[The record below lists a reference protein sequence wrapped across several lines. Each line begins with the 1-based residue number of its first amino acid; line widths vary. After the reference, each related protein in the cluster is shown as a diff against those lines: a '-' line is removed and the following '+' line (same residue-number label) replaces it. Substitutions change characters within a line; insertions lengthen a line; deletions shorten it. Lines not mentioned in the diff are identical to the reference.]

1 MPFTGRKAMTRRH
14 MLGAAL
20 AAGAA
25 VPLAAVAG
33 PAWADPGAPA
43 APGSPA
49 PAPTP
54 TPAPTPAPAP
64 ARLTLPVPTGP
75 YPVGT
80 VQLHLVDRSRPDD
93 IAGPGH
99 FRELM
104 ATVWYPAR
112 DVERYPVAPWMP
124 AGALTAFL
132 ADVGFSALADLAPF
146 TSGHVGAPVLRSG
159 RRLPVL
165 VYAHGAHS
173 HQGDHTTMVQELASH
188 GYAVVTVAHTYDT
201 YAEFPDGRI
210 AVPSGDPKAPTAP
223 RDFAADLRFLLD
235 CVEQLAAGCNPDV
248 DRRELP
254 AGLLGGLDPH
264 RMGAFGW
271 SKGGSAAACATLEDE
286 RIRAGLSLDG
296 PMEMNPPL
304 SGELDRPFMMMT
316 AVFTRAQDPAAA
328 QFWSLLRGWRLNIQA
343 QGAVHVS
350 YGDNEALFPRVAKLL
365 GWSGQQLQGTIG
377 TLDPDEGVKI
387 QQAYPLAF
395 FDEHLRG
402 HRRGHLLDG
411 PSPAF
416 PAVTFLP

>member
-1 MPFTGRKAMTRRH
+1 MTTTPFTGRKDLTRRR

-20 AAGAA
+20 TAGAA
-25 VPLAAVAG
+25 VPLAAIAG
-33 PAWADPGAPA
+33 PAWAAPGAPA
-43 APGSPA
+43 APPA
-49 PAPTP
+49 PGPT
-54 TPAPTPAPAP
+54 
-64 ARLTLPVPTGP
+64 RLTLPVPTGP
-75 YPVGT
+75 HPVGT

-112 DVERYPVAPWMP
+112 DVERYPLAPWMP
-124 AGALTAFL
+124 AGALQAFL
-132 ADVGFSALADLAPF
+132 ADVGFSALAPLAPL
-146 TSGHVGAPVLRSG
+146 TAGHVGAPVRRSG

-165 VYAHGAHS
+165 VYSHGAHS
-173 HQGDHTTMVQELASH
+173 HQGDHTIMVQELASH
-188 GYAVVTVAHTYDT
+188 GYAVVTIAHQYDT
-201 YAEFPDGRI
+201 YTEFPDGRI
-210 AVPSGDPKAPTAP
+210 AVPSDNRNAPTYP
-223 RDFAADLRFLLD
+223 GDFAADLRFVLD

-254 AGLLGGLDPH
+254 AGLLGSLDPH

-271 SKGGSAAACATLEDE
+271 SKGGTATACATLADE

-296 PMEMNPPL
+296 PMQMNPPL
-304 SGELDRPFMMMT
+304 TGDLDRPFMMMT
-316 AVFTRAQDPAAA
+316 AVFTRATDPQAAA
-328 QFWSLLRGWRLNIQA
+328 FWSHLRGWRLNIQA

-350 YGDNEALFPRVAKLL
+350 YGDNEALFPQVAKLL

-377 TLDPDEGVKI
+377 TLDPDQGVKI

-395 FDEHLRG
+395 FDEHLR
-402 HRRGHLLDG
+402 HRPGRLLDG

>member
-1 MPFTGRKAMTRRH
+1 MTTTSFNSRKGLTRRR

-33 PAWADPGAPA
+33 PAWADPTAAAPA
-43 APGSPA
+43 S
-49 PAPTP
+49 T
-54 TPAPTPAPAP
+54 
-64 ARLTLPVPTGP
+64 RLMLPVPTGP
-75 YPVGT
+75 HPVGT
-80 VQLHLVDRSRPDD
+80 VQLHLVDRSRPDG

-124 AGALTAFL
+124 AGALQAFL
-132 ADVGFSALADLAPF
+132 ADAGLSALAPLGPLTA
-146 TSGHVGAPVLRSG
+146 GHVGAPVRRSG
-159 RRLPVL
+159 RRLPVI
-165 VYAHGAHS
+165 VFSHGAHS
-173 HQGDHTTMVQELASH
+173 HQGDHTVMVQELASH
-188 GYAVVTVAHTYDT
+188 GYAVVTVAHPYDT
-201 YAEFPDGRI
+201 YAEFPNGRV
-210 AVPSGDPKAPTAP
+210 AVPLRDRQAPTLP
-223 RDFAADLRFLLD
+223 GDFAADLRFVLD

-248 DRRELP
+248 ARRKLP
-254 AGLLGGLDPH
+254 AGLLGSLDPQ

-271 SKGGSAAACATLEDE
+271 SKGGTATACATLADE

-296 PMEMNPPL
+296 PMQMNPPL
-304 SGELDRPFMMMT
+304 AGDLDRPFMMMS
-316 AVFTRAQDPAAA
+316 AAFTRATDPEAAA
-328 QFWSLLRGWRLNIQA
+328 FWSHLRGWRLDIQA
-343 QGAVHVS
+343 QGAAHVS
-350 YGDNEALFPRVAKLL
+350 YGDNEALFPQVAKLF
-365 GWSGQQLQGTIG
+365 GWSGQQLQDVIG
-377 TLDPDEGVKI
+377 TLDPDQAVKI

-395 FDEHLRG
+395 FDKHLR

>member
-1 MPFTGRKAMTRRH
+1 MTTTPFISRKGMTRRS

-25 VPLAAVAG
+25 VPLAAAAG
-33 PAWADPGAPA
+33 PAWADPAPA
-43 APGSPA
+43 APA
-49 PAPTP
+49 AARLMLPAPT
-54 TPAPTPAPAP
+54 
-64 ARLTLPVPTGP
+64 GP
-75 YPVGT
+75 HPVGT

-112 DVERYPVAPWMP
+112 DVQRYPVAPWMP
-124 AGALTAFL
+124 AGALQAFL
-132 ADVGFSALADLAPF
+132 ADVGFSDLAPLGPL
-146 TSGHVGAPVLRSG
+146 TAAHVGAPVRRTG
-159 RRLPVL
+159 QRLPVVL
-165 VYAHGAHS
+165 FSHGAHS
-173 HQGDHTTMVQELASH
+173 HQGDHTVMVQELASH
-188 GYAVVTVAHTYDT
+188 GYAAVTVAHQYDT
-201 YAEFPDGRI
+201 YTEFPDGRV
-210 AVPSGDPKAPTAP
+210 AVPLHDRQAPTLP
-223 RDFAADLRFLLD
+223 GDFAADLRFVLD

-248 DRRELP
+248 DRKELP
-254 AGLLGGLDPH
+254 AGLLGSLDPR

-271 SKGGSAAACATLEDE
+271 SKGGTATACAMLADE

-296 PMEMNPPL
+296 PMQMNPPL
-304 SGELDRPFMMMT
+304 AGDLDRPFMMMS
-316 AVFTRAQDPAAA
+316 AVFTRATDPEAAA
-328 QFWSLLRGWRLNIQA
+328 FWSHLRGWRLNIQA

-350 YGDNEALFPRVAKLL
+350 YGDNEALFPQVAKLY
-365 GWSGQQLQGTIG
+365 GWSGQQLQDVIG
-377 TLDPDEGVKI
+377 TLDPDQAVKI

-395 FDEHLRG
+395 FDEHLR